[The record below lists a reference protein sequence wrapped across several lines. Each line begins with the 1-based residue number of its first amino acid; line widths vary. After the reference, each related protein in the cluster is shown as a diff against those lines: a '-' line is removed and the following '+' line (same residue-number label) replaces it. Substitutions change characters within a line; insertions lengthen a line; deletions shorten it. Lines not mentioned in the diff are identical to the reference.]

1 MKGGASLSSGAGFS
15 GSRMKT
21 KNTLELFSVAH
32 LATALALLFPVN
44 HGARRPLSHAA
55 ASPHPSRI
63 CLHPKANLVS

>member
-1 MKGGASLSSGAGFS
+1 
-15 GSRMKT
+15 MKT

-32 LATALALLFPVN
+32 LATALALLLPVN
-44 HGARRPLSHAA
+44 HGARRPLSHTA